1 MAKRGETRDKILR
14 AAGKIF
20 FEYGYE
26 AASIKMIIE
35 EAGVVTGS
43 FYHFFPSKEIL
54 FEEVVKAYM
63 ENYMNKVNEILQDDS
78 MKLKDIEERYMEH
91 LVQSCS
97 KYFGELNADCMHW
110 TIQSALRDKTVSL
123 SLETLKDFF
132 DRRVAQG
139 RIRMKLDVDTETL
152 AKILIRGSEA
162 IVQGNYEYT
171 PEVRKR
177 LIDFWGLMIEE
188 IK

>member
-1 MAKRGETRDKILR
+1 MAKRGETREKIIR

-26 AASIKMIIE
+26 AASIKMIID

-43 FYHFFPSKEIL
+43 FYHFFPSKEML

-63 ENYMNKVNEILQDDS
+63 KNYINKVNEILQDDS
-78 MKLKDIEERYMEH
+78 MNLKDIEERYLEH
-91 LVQSCS
+91 LAQSCS
-97 KYFGELNADCMHW
+97 KYFGDLNGNSMHW
-110 TIQSALRDKTVSL
+110 TIQSALRDRTVSL
-123 SLETLKDFF
+123 SLETLRDFL
-132 DRRVAQG
+132 DRRVVQQ
-139 RIRMKLDVDTETL
+139 RIRLKLDVDSETL

-162 IVQGNYEYT
+162 IVQGNHEYT
-171 PEVRKR
+171 LEVKKR

-188 IK
+188 I